1 MIKNFSENNK
11 NIIFIKS
18 FGQKNYLNAMRYSSG
33 IIGNS
38 SSGVCEAPS
47 FKIGSLNLGNRQS
60 GRIKIKS
67 VINSDFTKRNIVS
80 GIKKILSNK
89 FKSQIQNVKNP
100 YYKKNTSN
108 NIIRKIISYDN
119 QNILIKRFNDTSN

>member
-1 MIKNFSENNK
+1 
-11 NIIFIKS
+11 
-18 FGQKNYLNAMRYSSG
+18 MRYSSG

-47 FKIGSLNLGNRQS
+47 FKIGTLNLGNRQS
-60 GRIKIKS
+60 GRMKIKS

-80 GIKKILSNK
+80 GIKKILSNI
-89 FKSQIQNVKNP
+89 FKSQIKKVKNP